1 MKPSAFDRL
10 MGSLDRPMVI
20 VTAAHRR
27 AIGGCLVG
35 FSVQCS
41 MDPPRYC
48 VFLSKA
54 NHTYEVARRAGHL
67 LVHFLDR
74 RQHELAALFGE
85 HTDEPDPG
93 EDEPVDKWDVVTW
106 RPGPDG
112 RTPRL
117 ADVDAWIFAKV
128 VSRHDA
134 GDHVAFILDP
144 VRVRTPRRLRQL
156 GYQDVRDLTAPTDAP
171 PWRGRARDVRRVR
184 GEPRSVD

>member
-1 MKPSAFDRL
+1 MKPTAFERL
-10 MGSLDRPMVI
+10 MGALDHPMVI
-20 VTAAHRR
+20 VTAASRR

-67 LVHFLDR
+67 MVHFLDR
-74 RQHELAALFGE
+74 RQHDLAALFGE
-85 HTDEPDPG
+85 HSDEPDP
-93 EDEPVDKWDVVTW
+93 DRAEPDAEPFDKFAHVAW
-106 RPGPDG
+106 RAGPDG

-117 ADVDAWIFAKV
+117 TDVDAWLFGKV

-134 GDHVAFILDP
+134 GDHVAFVLDP
-144 VRVRTPRRLRQL
+144 VRTRTPRRLRQL
-156 GYQDVRDLTAPTDAP
+156 GFQDVRDL
-171 PWRGRARDVRRVR
+171 RAAR
-184 GEPRSVD
+184 